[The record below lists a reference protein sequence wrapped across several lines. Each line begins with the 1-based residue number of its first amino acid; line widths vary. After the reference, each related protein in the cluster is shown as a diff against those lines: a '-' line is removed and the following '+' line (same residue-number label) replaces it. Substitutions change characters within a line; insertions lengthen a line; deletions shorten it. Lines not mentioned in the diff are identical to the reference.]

1 MVSPHRLWSLLLL
14 VTLLAGP
21 GCAENPQTPSSP
33 PADPSMALPA
43 PDLDALADAIDARLA
58 QQPGVIVG
66 IAARD
71 AATGTQWDLRGD
83 RAFHAAS
90 TMKIP
95 VMIEVYRQAEIGRLT
110 LTDSISVVNRFRSIV
125 DGSPYSIE
133 DDSDD
138 AIYDRLGK
146 QMAIR
151 ALVENMIT
159 VSSNLATNLLIDVID
174 ADTIQ
179 ATAERLG
186 VETMQV
192 LRGVEDIK
200 AYRQGLNNTATASDL
215 AALLAALRDG
225 VAVSAE
231 ADAEMVTILQAQQF
245 DDMIPQGV
253 PPGTE
258 VAHKTGW
265 ITGIRHDA
273 GIVYPADAPPYVLV
287 ILTEGAD
294 DPDAAAALVADLT
307 RVIHGALRP

>member
-1 MVSPHRLWSLLLL
+1 
-14 VTLLAGP
+14 
-21 GCAENPQTPSSP
+21 
-33 PADPSMALPA
+33 MALPA

-58 QQPGVIVG
+58 QHPDAIVG
-66 IAARD
+66 IALRD
-71 AATGTQWDLRGD
+71 DATGTQWELRGD
-83 RAFHAAS
+83 RVFHAAS

-95 VMIEVYRQAEIGRLT
+95 VMIEVYRQAEIGRLA
-110 LTDSISVVNRFRSIV
+110 LTDSIPVVNRFRSIV

-138 AIYDRLGK
+138 AIYDRLGGH
-146 QMAIR
+146 MTIR
-151 ALVENMIT
+151 ALVDNMIT

-179 ATAERLG
+179 ATAEQLG

-200 AYRQGLNNTATASDL
+200 AYRQGLNNTATANDL
-215 AALLAALRDG
+215 ATLLVALRDG

-231 ADAEMVTILQAQQF
+231 ADAEMVAILQAQQF

-287 ILTEGAD
+287 ILTEGVD

-307 RVIHGALRP
+307 RVIHEAVRP